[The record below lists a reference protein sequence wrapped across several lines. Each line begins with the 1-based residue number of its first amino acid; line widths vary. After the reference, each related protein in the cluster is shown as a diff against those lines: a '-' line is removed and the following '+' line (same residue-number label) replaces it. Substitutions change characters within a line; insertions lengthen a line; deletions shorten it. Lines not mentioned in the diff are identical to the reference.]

1 MPLQQQFQPQLT
13 VTRESPEVVRLD
25 LAPAVT
31 PLRPGRLN
39 LAVIAAHDR
48 LAPLQEAAPHSPHG
62 VALISTSGQL
72 HRDLTGQMEEHVRRP
87 VDLVRAVSLAS
98 TLLADAAQ
106 RGAARI
112 LLMWDH
118 APPSRL
124 ELELLVSS
132 LARQNIALDV
142 ITTAAAESTW
152 ATLTSCAFGRVSV
165 GRAHPVESFGAY
177 LADRHGVVLE
187 GAEVKAYGLVGI
199 GPQWRAGQT
208 TLPPLREGEVHRLH
222 LRRSPRA
229 PAPPRIEVR
238 FLGLGYSVM
247 VPVRGTR
254 AARVA

>member
-1 MPLQQQFQPQLT
+1 MPLRQEFQPQLT
-13 VTRESPEVVRLD
+13 VTRESPQVVRLD

-31 PLRPGRLN
+31 PLGPGRLN
-39 LAVIAAHDR
+39 LAVIAPHYW
-48 LAPLQEAAPHSPHG
+48 LASLQEAALRSTHP

-72 HRDLTGQMEEHVRRP
+72 HRDLTGQTEDHAHRP
-87 VDLVRAVSLAS
+87 ADLVQAVLLAG
-98 TLLADAAQ
+98 TLLSEAAQ
-106 RGAARI
+106 RGPARI
-112 LLMWDH
+112 LLMWDDV
-118 APPSRL
+118 PPSRL

-132 LARQNIALDV
+132 LSRHNIAFDV
-142 ITTAAAESTW
+142 ITTSAAESTW

-208 TLPPLREGEVHRLH
+208 TLPPLRKGEVHRLH

-229 PAPPRIEVR
+229 PEPPRIEVR

-254 AARVA
+254 PAQVA